1 MRRRG
6 LAHRA
11 LCLGK
16 AIGQPRHLTFQP
28 VDDLPLRRNGPV
40 QILDGLFLMG
50 HADFKFVNARC
61 IGHDEGNTPAD
72 ERTQCLVLFCSRL
85 VLTCGSVA
93 LRLRGNERQTRAK
106 AKQKP
111 QHNYRRRGVSAEQMG
126 VCESGEDWG
135 AQAVRRRLPTEGIGG
150 GQGVCAL

>member
-40 QILDGLFLMG
+40 QILNGLFLMG

-72 ERTQCLVLFCSRL
+72 ERTQCLVLFCSRV

-93 LRLRGNERQTRAK
+93 LRLRGRLWSRREPMSVMSTPEPDWATGEGPPRRSRRA
-106 AKQKP
+106 A
-111 QHNYRRRGVSAEQMG
+111 
-126 VCESGEDWG
+126 
-135 AQAVRRRLPTEGIGG
+135 
-150 GQGVCAL
+150 